1 MLKIIAGKHRHKK
14 ILTPSKTNIIPSKNI
29 VRESLFSIINFRI
42 INSTFLDLF
51 SGSGA
56 IGLEA
61 LSRQAKHV
69 TFVDQDL
76 EATKTIKQNLFNFNE
91 EEKST
96 LLHMDYQVALKSF
109 LLENKTFDFI
119 FLDPPYDSEFST
131 YTKNKFTKDDQLRL
145 SKYLIDHCSAKWML
159 IIKKTELIK
168 KSFLE
173 YYDGHYCDKTCRY
186 DGMSELVD
194 GLHKAGIKLAVV
206 TNKVE
211 FMAKKIVTK
220 LYGKNV
226 DIIYGQRDGVPTKPD
241 PTLALMAMKS
251 LDVIPEE
258 CVFLGDSG
266 VDIKTAVNSGAIPV
280 GALWGFRDKDELVAN
295 GAKHLIDEPF
305 KLLEIINK

>member
-14 ILTPSKTNIIPSKNI
+14 ILTPSKENIIPSKNI

-56 IGLEA
+56 IALEA

-119 FLDPPYDSEFST
+119 FLDPPYDFL
-131 YTKNKFTKDDQLRL
+131 Y
-145 SKYLIDHCSAKWML
+145 YLELTNYIFLNNLLNPNGLL
-159 IIKKTELIK
+159 IIESEKQLNFIVLKNISHKT
-168 KSFLE
+168 
-173 YYDGHYCDKTCRY
+173 YR
-186 DGMSELVD
+186 
-194 GLHKAGIKLAVV
+194 
-206 TNKVE
+206 
-211 FMAKKIVTK
+211 
-220 LYGKNV
+220 YGKSILYV
-226 DIIYGQRDGVPTKPD
+226 LK
-241 PTLALMAMKS
+241 K
-251 LDVIPEE
+251 E
-258 CVFLGDSG
+258 
-266 VDIKTAVNSGAIPV
+266 KTAGAV
-280 GALWGFRDKDELVAN
+280 LTK
-295 GAKHLIDEPF
+295 
-305 KLLEIINK
+305 